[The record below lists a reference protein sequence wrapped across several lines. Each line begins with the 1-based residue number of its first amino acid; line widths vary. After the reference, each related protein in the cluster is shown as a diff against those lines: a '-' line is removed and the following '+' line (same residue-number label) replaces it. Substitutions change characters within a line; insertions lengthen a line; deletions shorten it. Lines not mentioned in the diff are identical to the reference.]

1 MDDILGFREFL
12 LAAEQDRV
20 DKLNHPDLTP
30 QYLNACLP
38 YAVALDVK
46 EAWGDAASESIV
58 PERCS
63 GAIMYGPPPDCKR
76 DCSERSA
83 VCVNVSGL

>member
-12 LAAEQDRV
+12 LAAEQDRL

-46 EAWGDAASESIV
+46 EAWGDAASDRLFQSVV
-58 PERCS
+58 PAR
-63 GAIMYGPPPDCKR
+63 
-76 DCSERSA
+76 
-83 VCVNVSGL
+83 